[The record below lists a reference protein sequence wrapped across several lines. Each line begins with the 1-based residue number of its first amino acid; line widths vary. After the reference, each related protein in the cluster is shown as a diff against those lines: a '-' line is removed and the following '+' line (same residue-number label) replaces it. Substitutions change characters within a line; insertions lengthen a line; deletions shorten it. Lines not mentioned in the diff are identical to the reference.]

1 MGEARAAQ
9 AADLEIRPPKQR
21 RSREAWNRVL
31 DAGVSILE
39 DGGYEAFTIAA
50 RLRAGRGR
58 AAGDLCPHHQQG
70 RSLPRRLRTRHPA
83 PARGAAGLLRQQPMG
98 RPVRGRLVRAA
109 VAETVGM
116 FLRHERF
123 LRAVVLTSASHPEIR
138 RRGSRYSQELGNGF
152 ARVVLRVA
160 DAITLPDVETAVHSC
175 FSTVFAAS
183 VIRVAYGPGFARPM
197 PVEDDAFIADLAETA
212 VRYLLSA

>member
-31 DAGVSILE
+31 DAGVSLLE

-50 RLRAGRGR
+50 VCKRAEVAPPAIYARTTSKDALFLAVYEHAMQRLRAEQQVFSDNSRWADL
-58 AAGDLCPHHQQG
+58 AADE
-70 RSLPRRLRTRHPA
+70 
-83 PARGAAGLLRQQPMG
+83 
-98 RPVRGRLVRAA
+98 LVRAA

-116 FLRHERF
+116 FLRHERI
-123 LRAVVLTSASHPEIR
+123 LRAVVLTSASHPEVR
-138 RRGSRYSQELGNGF
+138 RRGSHYSQELGSGF
-152 ARVVLRVA
+152 AKVVLRAA

-183 VIRVAYGPGFARPM
+183 VIRVAYGPGFARPV
-197 PVEDDAFIADLAETA
+197 PVKDDAFIADLAETA
-212 VRYLLSA
+212 VRYLLSD

>member
-1 MGEARAAQ
+1 MGEARAAR
-9 AADLEIRPPKQR
+9 AADLEIRPPRQR

-39 DGGYEAFTIAA
+39 DGGHEAFTIAA
-50 RLRAGRGR
+50 VCERAQVAPPAIYARTTSKDALFLAVYEHGMQRLRAEQQVFADNGRW
-58 AAGDLCPHHQQG
+58 ADL
-70 RSLPRRLRTRHPA
+70 PA
-83 PARGAAGLLRQQPMG
+83 TEL
-98 RPVRGRLVRAA
+98 VRGA
-109 VAETVGM
+109 VAETVGV

-138 RRGSRYSQELGNGF
+138 RRGSRYSQDLGNGF
-152 ARVVLRVA
+152 AGVILRAA
-160 DAITLPDVETAVHSC
+160 DAITLPDVDTAVRSC

-183 VIRVAYGPGFARPM
+183 VIRVAYGPGFARPV
-197 PVEDDAFIADLAETA
+197 PVEDAAFTADLAETA

>member
-1 MGEARAAQ
+1 MGEAQPAQ

-31 DAGVSILE
+31 DAGVSIH
-39 DGGYEAFTIAA
+39 GIQS
-50 RLRAGRGR
+50 LRAEQQVFADNSRWADLS
-58 AAGDLCPHHQQG
+58 AAE
-70 RSLPRRLRTRHPA
+70 
-83 PARGAAGLLRQQPMG
+83 
-98 RPVRGRLVRAA
+98 LVRAA

-138 RRGSRYSQELGNGF
+138 NRGSRYSQELGNGF
-152 ARVVLRVA
+152 AEVVLRAA

-183 VIRVAYGPGFARPM
+183 VIRVAYGPGFARPV
-197 PVEDDAFIADLAETA
+197 PVEDDAFTADLAETA

>member
-1 MGEARAAQ
+1 MGEAPSARAD
-9 AADLEIRPPKQR
+9 DLEIRPPKQR

-50 RLRAGRGR
+50 VCERAEVAPPAIYARTTSKDALFLAVFEHGIQRLRAEQQVFADNGRW
-58 AAGDLCPHHQQG
+58 ADL
-70 RSLPRRLRTRHPA
+70 SA
-83 PARGAAGLLRQQPMG
+83 PE
-98 RPVRGRLVRAA
+98 LVRAA

-138 RRGSRYSQELGNGF
+138 RRGSRYSQELGSGF
-152 ARVVLRVA
+152 AKVVLRA
-160 DAITLPDVETAVHSC
+160 TDAITLPDVETAVHSC

-183 VIRVAYGPGFARPM
+183 VIRVAYGPGFARPV
-197 PVEDDAFIADLAETA
+197 PVEDDAFTADLAETA